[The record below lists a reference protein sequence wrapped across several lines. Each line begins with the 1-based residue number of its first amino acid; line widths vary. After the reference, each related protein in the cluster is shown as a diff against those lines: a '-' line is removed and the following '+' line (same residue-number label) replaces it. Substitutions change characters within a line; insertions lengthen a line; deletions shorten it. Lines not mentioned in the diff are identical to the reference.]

1 MRLSVRMMLVTA
13 VVMATLIDDSD
24 GQSDVDH
31 SLTFRTGTSSVNS
44 GSPDTLTVD
53 IFSDDC
59 VGACTTATV
68 SGLTA
73 YGNGCQLS
81 TDTGEGSPQVTLDV
95 DEDHSLTLKTST
107 SGDSG
112 SPDSLAVDI
121 FSDDCD
127 GVCATTTV
135 SGLTETNGCDLSTDA
150 SEGSEQVAIDVDV
163 EHSLTLW
170 TSTSSVNA
178 GSPDQLTVEIF
189 SDVCD
194 DVCATTTVSGLT
206 DSGGGCRLSKDGS
219 EGGEHVTLDVYH
231 SLTFMTSALDHSG
244 SPDSLIVEIISD
256 DCDGVCTE
264 TTVEVYNVYTGE
276 YYRFTC
282 PSEGCHLSTDPTE
295 GSEQMVID
303 IDALSDLTIVDT
315 GPHHINLAWTG
326 PANVNRVAWYRLRYK
341 QAGSSYQEWSPP
353 PAPGDTTATVSGLW
367 ADTEYNFTLTAFG
380 ENDEQIGEISG
391 TGTTAPVIV
400 NVGCHQDHMTVTFPR
415 EALTGVDV
423 DNMHLLNDSCR
434 ATVTNES
441 VTFTTGLQ
449 DCGTIEDSSEAG
461 ILIFSN
467 AAIGAPVMADNGAVR
482 GAPFSETFQC
492 EFTSQFVVS
501 QGEEI
506 LYNIP
511 SPRVQVVDGNNRFT
525 FEMHTFT
532 SSDFTETYK
541 SADYPLKV
549 SSSDNFNFG
558 LSVDSPLDNLELFA
572 LDCLATP
579 STDPEDTPSVSII
592 EDGCDVDP
600 TLELDTAQSND
611 MALYYSI
618 QSFTFPNIQ
627 PPNLVYIHCTM
638 VVCFKDDPNS
648 RCSEGCSASRRR
660 RAVSDMAESRVRR
673 ASERDH
679 SAQVTQGPFEVEG
692 GQKQASTTPTVG
704 IAVGTVAGIAGVL
717 LLVVAVFLVRKRR
730 GRGINKNAEDRVGFD
745 NYSFEVWGKGK
756 FANDT
761 PKPE

>member
-1 MRLSVRMMLVTA
+1 
-13 VVMATLIDDSD
+13 
-24 GQSDVDH
+24 
-31 SLTFRTGTSSVNS
+31 
-44 GSPDTLTVD
+44 
-53 IFSDDC
+53 
-59 VGACTTATV
+59 
-68 SGLTA
+68 
-73 YGNGCQLS
+73 
-81 TDTGEGSPQVTLDV
+81 
-95 DEDHSLTLKTST
+95 
-107 SGDSG
+107 
-112 SPDSLAVDI
+112 
-121 FSDDCD
+121 
-127 GVCATTTV
+127 
-135 SGLTETNGCDLSTDA
+135 
-150 SEGSEQVAIDVDV
+150 
-163 EHSLTLW
+163 
-170 TSTSSVNA
+170 
-178 GSPDQLTVEIF
+178 
-189 SDVCD
+189 
-194 DVCATTTVSGLT
+194 
-206 DSGGGCRLSKDGS
+206 
-219 EGGEHVTLDVYH
+219 
-231 SLTFMTSALDHSG
+231 
-244 SPDSLIVEIISD
+244 
-256 DCDGVCTE
+256 
-264 TTVEVYNVYTGE
+264 
-276 YYRFTC
+276 
-282 PSEGCHLSTDPTE
+282 
-295 GSEQMVID
+295 MVID

-315 GPHHINLAWTG
+315 GPHHISLAWTG
-326 PANVNRVAWYRLRYK
+326 PANVNRVARYRLRYN
-341 QAGSSYQEWSPP
+341 QAGSSYQDWSTP

-415 EALTGVDV
+415 ETLTGVDV
-423 DNMHLLNDSCR
+423 DNMHLLDDSCR

-461 ILIFSN
+461 ILTFSN
-467 AAIGAPVMADNGAVR
+467 AAIGAPVMGANGAVR
-482 GAPFSETFQC
+482 GTPFTETFQC

-525 FEMHTFT
+525 FGMDTFT
-532 SSDFTETYK
+532 SPDFTETYK
-541 SADYPLKV
+541 PDDYPLKV

-579 STDPEDTPSVSII
+579 STDPDDTPSVSII

-600 TLELDTAQSND
+600 TLELDTVQSND

-673 ASERDH
+673 ASDRDH

-717 LLVVAVFLVRKRR
+717 LLLVVAVFVVRKRR
-730 GRGINKNAEDRVGFD
+730 GRGINKNAEDRVGLD
-745 NYSFEVWGKGK
+745 NYSFEIWGKGK
-756 FANDT
+756 T
-761 PKPE
+761 GP